1 MNLSRGRQYLAT
13 PGPSIIPDQVLRAMQ
28 RPAPD
33 IYKGEIV
40 DLTEEI
46 KADISNFA
54 GTHGETAI
62 YISNGHG
69 VWEASLVNLF
79 QPKDKILIVS
89 NGHFGNSWARLAERL
104 NIDVEI
110 MDFGTDVAA
119 DPNKIEYKLRSDK
132 LHEIKGL
139 LVVHS
144 DTSTSIKN
152 NLYDIRSSIN
162 NAKHPCLFLVDCIAS
177 FGCDIVEMDNWGID
191 VILTSCQKGLM
202 TPPGLAYLI
211 INKKAQN
218 ISKKNSNISP
228 YWDWKTRIN
237 PELFYMNFFG
247 TAPTHLLYAQHEAL
261 KIMKEEGKE
270 NIFQRHKKLQQIVT
284 TAVNHWGESGPIKL
298 NVPNERHRSNAVTTF
313 QAPGHNLNKLREWVE
328 VNLGLTIGVS
338 LGFDSEEYLDGK
350 SVARIGHMG
359 HLNPHM
365 LIGVISSL
373 EIGMTAQNIP
383 HKSFAAEKIYDLL
396 NS

>member
-1 MNLSRGRQYLAT
+1 MNLSKGRQYLAT

-54 GTHGETAI
+54 GTHGQTAI

-110 MDFGTDVAA
+110 MDFGTDLAA
-119 DPNKIEYKLRSDK
+119 DPNKIEYRLRSDK

-152 NLYDIRSSIN
+152 NLYDIRSSIS
-162 NAKHPCLFLVDCIAS
+162 KLF
-177 FGCDIVEMDNWGID
+177 
-191 VILTSCQKGLM
+191 
-202 TPPGLAYLI
+202 
-211 INKKAQN
+211 
-218 ISKKNSNISP
+218 
-228 YWDWKTRIN
+228 
-237 PELFYMNFFG
+237 
-247 TAPTHLLYAQHEAL
+247 
-261 KIMKEEGKE
+261 
-270 NIFQRHKKLQQIVT
+270 
-284 TAVNHWGESGPIKL
+284 
-298 NVPNERHRSNAVTTF
+298 
-313 QAPGHNLNKLREWVE
+313 
-328 VNLGLTIGVS
+328 
-338 LGFDSEEYLDGK
+338 
-350 SVARIGHMG
+350 
-359 HLNPHM
+359 
-365 LIGVISSL
+365 
-373 EIGMTAQNIP
+373 
-383 HKSFAAEKIYDLL
+383 
-396 NS
+396 